1 MIWFLLLMF
10 FTSLVGALFSVTT
23 LTDQDFPLWLLI
35 GRIVVLTGLL
45 ASLLGVL
52 GGKIW
57 GIRGLFSSAVALI
70 PLSVTYSY
78 FTLFLSDG
86 LALSLEWAVR
96 NTLIT
101 AVVVM
106 GMVTL
111 VMWAA
116 PKNPAGA
123 E

>member
-1 MIWFLLLMF
+1 MMC
-10 FTSLVGALFSVTT
+10 FTWLVGALFSVTT
-23 LTDQDFPLWLLI
+23 QTDQGFPLWLLL
-35 GRIVVLTGLL
+35 GRIVIFAGLL

-52 GGKIW
+52 GGQIW
-57 GIRGLFSSAVALI
+57 GIRGLFSSAVAFI
-70 PLSVTYSY
+70 PFSVTYGY
-78 FTLFLSDG
+78 FALFLSDG
-86 LALSLEWAVR
+86 LALSLDLVVR

-106 GMVTL
+106 LMVTL